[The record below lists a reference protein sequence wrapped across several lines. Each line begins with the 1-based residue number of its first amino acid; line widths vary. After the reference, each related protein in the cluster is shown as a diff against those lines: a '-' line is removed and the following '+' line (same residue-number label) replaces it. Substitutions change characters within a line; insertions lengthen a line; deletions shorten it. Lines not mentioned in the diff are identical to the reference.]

1 MSDLQ
6 MIGTVASLAAS
17 AYALGCAAHLPLRA
31 ELTAQHPAESLSLR
45 ATSEL
50 HEIVDITIPVGNDEE
65 RELKLVV
72 TYPMD
77 GDPHALEVLLRDS
90 LGVPID
96 GTIDVTCGEGIVYS
110 VDSSRRPACNLVRDI
125 AIEST
130 KPVQPVRM
138 FVRSMTG
145 TDVPIIVT
153 LTHGLGERIRVRKGP
168 ILAPH

>member
-1 MSDLQ
+1 MSELP

-17 AYALGCAAHLPLRA
+17 ALGCAAHLPLRA
-31 ELTAQHPAESLSLR
+31 ELTAQHPTQSLSLR
-45 ATSEL
+45 ATSQL
-50 HEIVDITIPVGNDEE
+50 HEIIDITIPIGNDEE

-72 TYPMD
+72 TYLRD
-77 GDPHALEVLLRDS
+77 GNPYPLEVLLQDS
-90 LGVPID
+90 LGVPIE

-110 VDSSRRPACNLVRDI
+110 VDSFHRPACNLVRDI